1 MEELRRSEL
10 RSVLDAVYMLSSVL
24 SIEELPLAVAKIAYE
39 LVPCD
44 HAAWA
49 IVDFAGG
56 GMQTVHWPYD
66 ISDRVKQ
73 LPADLAGV
81 PLVPAA
87 AVGPT
92 TTVIRLSDFLSTRE
106 WRSTALYSELYRPT
120 GVEFQIVVPVGFSS
134 PAESGARGKR
144 AESFTLGRSDGD
156 FTDRERATLDEFGRH
171 VRSAVRRLR
180 TLPQQQE
187 SRSAAQAG
195 LTERQFEALL
205 SVADGATMVAAAR
218 VLGVSPKTLENHLH
232 AAYLRLGVSNRTAAI
247 ARLNSGSAS
256 RFGVGVIP
264 S

>member
-1 MEELRRSEL
+1 MEELGFSEL
-10 RSVLDAVYMLSSVL
+10 RSLLDAVYMLSSVL
-24 SIEELPLAVAKIAYE
+24 TIEELPLAVAKIAYE

-56 GMQTVHWPYD
+56 GMETVHWPYD

-87 AVGPT
+87 ATGPS
-92 TTVIRLSDFLSTRE
+92 TTVIRLSDFYTTLE

-134 PAESGARGKR
+134 PADSGARGKR
-144 AESFTLGRSDGD
+144 AESFTLGRSDSD
-156 FTDRERATLDEFGRH
+156 FTDRERAMLDEFGRH
-171 VRSAVRRLR
+171 VRSVVRRLR
-180 TLPQQQE
+180 TLPHDLNL
-187 SRSAAQAG
+187 RSASAAG
-195 LTERQFEALL
+195 LTVRQFESLL
-205 SVADGATMVAAAR
+205 AIADGASANVAASA
-218 VLGVSPKTLENHLH
+218 LGVSPKTLENHLQ

-247 ARLNSGSAS
+247 ARLRGGTPSHVGL
-256 RFGVGVIP
+256 GVVP
-264 S
+264 T